1 MPPRFKLK
9 KAVPYPKSAKTTKG
23 RKENQ
28 KLPLF
33 LVTNK
38 FSLCK
43 SCEDFNV
50 LKPLPG

>member
-1 MPPRFKLK
+1 MNILLEPWNESEAEQPPAPSIQAE

-33 LVTNK
+33 L
-38 FSLCK
+38 
-43 SCEDFNV
+43 
-50 LKPLPG
+50 G